1 MTIGEAKAVVDKL
14 QACMAQAGGAASGFD
29 AASSYAVS
37 CAATNR
43 RLAQCA
49 RMIEEGSALQALM
62 LAEEKPPLLD
72 LVAVLSFA
80 KRNDWVVFCQE
91 NGLPVPPQLDKNAT
105 NALNN
110 LYTAGSKADQTRAL
124 YRDFRGAMATKDEAR
139 ALEIIRTITRLDPA
153 DADAA
158 QQMSRLENK
167 ARDAAVSNLELALAS
182 TNEEAILQWLAH
194 CESLEVVECKALAKA
209 KEVRRLNEAR
219 EAETTIKQVLSELP
233 EIRRKAIWQQTGEK
247 ASRIRSLAATHG
259 ISLSVEENVAVT
271 EALAYFD
278 SCRAEALH
286 KARFKEALNALN
298 DGIER
303 MQTEQFAK
311 SGGVLPQFEEKR
323 QELRRLY
330 EVTASYDLAI
340 PEATTQKVSQLAAA
354 FDAEILRLRKA
365 RKMRNTTLMVAA
377 ALILAASGWLGFTL
391 LRAYQLT
398 GQIADLRQREAA
410 IPLERLVSDV
420 RETHGLKLNFRSLSV
435 AVLEAEQWLAS
446 VATQKNVAYTAVEQA
461 KALAARDFAE
471 KTAEQAGT
479 IFRQTAEELGKLPSD
494 VADTLRPDFVEAEK
508 KLALWLPQQ
517 RDARTVRVRKIM
529 SEIAPLAEKLSPA
542 EPPEVLEE
550 TLAQVNPLI
559 ESIRPQLEAPVTEVA
574 LPAALQS
581 EAQALLDKVQATQK
595 LLSDFRAAQRTLAQA
610 ADLASYTAALQGMAA
625 VGLPKA
631 RAVQAAQQALTWRL
645 DDHSILG
652 QLLLPDAPEAWALV
666 KSPDELESLPYPD
679 APREAEVD
687 RLAEVINEPD
697 IAEVYEAR
705 VSTPQAVAKMRF
717 ESGRLIY
724 SRGKLNEEREN
735 NDSSIDKIWK
745 GMVYE
750 PSQSP
755 SELNFSETRFVYSES
770 TTTRDI
776 KGEPV
781 VGIKRAAAGKALED
795 MRLGELISP
804 SGDKFRQ
811 SIFPI
816 LDRVRT
822 IRDAPALV
830 RAYIIQEISGIAQM
844 RPSAWG
850 LAWAPAVQVDNAR
863 LRETTVGAIKAGD
876 WMVPRRAALTERLA
890 TDFKSSSAISYETQ
904 AKLHRKLASIA
915 LKGGLA
921 YCGHADSEG
930 KIPDEGFSPSA
941 EFATLWGFAAEGSK
955 MQPLFRRG
963 DDGQFVAIG
972 EAAPLTPLVAVR
984 SVARD
989 TAVET
994 MRSVGVPANSFEAYE
1009 PYLPPLFRDNSTAPT
1024 SYAN

>member
-14 QACMAQAGGAASGFD
+14 QACMAQAGGAASVFD
-29 AASSYAVS
+29 AASSYAVIS
-37 CAATNR
+37 AATNR

-80 KRNDWVVFCQE
+80 KRNDWLAFCQE
-91 NGLPVPPQLDKNAT
+91 NGLPIPPQLDKNAT

-110 LYTAGSKADQTRAL
+110 LYTAGSKADQTKAL
-124 YRDFRGAMATKDEAR
+124 YRGFRGAMATKDEAR
-139 ALEIIRTITRLDPA
+139 ALEIIRTITRLDPT

-167 ARDAAVSNLELALAS
+167 AREAAVGNLELALTAN
-182 TNEEAILQWLAH
+182 NEEAILQWLAH
-194 CESLEVVECKALAKA
+194 CESLEVIECEALAKA

-219 EAETTIKQVLSELP
+219 QAEATIKQVLSELP
-233 EIRRKAIWQQTGEK
+233 EMRSKAIWQQAGEI

-259 ISLSVEENVAVT
+259 INLSAEENAAAT
-271 EALAYFD
+271 EAMAYFE
-278 SCRAEALH
+278 SCRAEALR
-286 KARFKEALNALN
+286 KAWFKEALNALN
-298 DGIER
+298 EGIER
-303 MQTEQFAK
+303 MVTGQLAEK
-311 SGGVLPQFEEKR
+311 SKPLPQLEEKR

-330 EVTASYDLAI
+330 EVAGSFDSAI
-340 PEATTQKVSQLAAA
+340 PEATTQKVSHLASAL
-354 FDAEILRLRKA
+354 DAEILRLRKA
-365 RKMRNTTLMVAA
+365 HKMRNTMLMVAA
-377 ALILAASGWLGFTL
+377 ALVLAVAGWLGFTL
-391 LRAYQLT
+391 LRAHQIA

-410 IPLERLVSDV
+410 IPLERLVADV
-420 RETHGLKLNFRSLSV
+420 RQRHALKLNLPSLSV

-446 VATQKNVAYTAVEQA
+446 VATQKNVASNSLEQA
-461 KALAARDFAE
+461 KTLAANDFAE
-471 KTAEQAGT
+471 TTAEQAST
-479 IFRQTAEELGKLPSD
+479 IFRRTAEELAKLPSD
-494 VADTLRPDFVEAEK
+494 VADSLRPEFVEAEK

-517 RDARTVRVRKIM
+517 RDARAIRVRKIM
-529 SEIAPLAEKLSPA
+529 SEMAPLAEKLSPS
-542 EPPEVLEE
+542 EPPEILEE
-550 TLAQVNPLI
+550 TLVQAGPLI
-559 ESIRPQLEAPVTEVA
+559 ESLRPDLEAPVTEVA

-595 LLSDFRAAQRTLAQA
+595 LLSEFRTAQRSLAQA
-610 ADLASYTAALQGMAA
+610 TDLASYTVAMQAMAA

-631 RAVQAAQQALTWRL
+631 RAVQAAQQALAWKL
-645 DDHSILG
+645 DDRVILG

-666 KSPDELESLPYPD
+666 QNAGELESLPYPD

-705 VSTPQAVAKMRF
+705 VATPQAVAEMRF

-724 SRGKLNEEREN
+724 SRGKLTEEKDYNDGANER
-735 NDSSIDKIWK
+735 IWK

-750 PSQSP
+750 PSKSP
-755 SELNFSETRFVYSES
+755 NSAEFNEARFVYSVSS
-770 TTTRDI
+770 TTSEA
-776 KGEPV
+776 KGEYV
-781 VGIKRAAAGKALED
+781 SGVKKAAAANALED
-795 MRLGELISP
+795 MRLGELVSS

-822 IRDAPALV
+822 RRDSPPFV
-830 RAYIIQEISGIAQM
+830 QAYVFQEMIGLAQL

-850 LAWAPAVQVDNAR
+850 LAWAPAAQADNAR
-863 LRETTVGAIKAGD
+863 LRETTTGSIKAGD
-876 WMVPRRAALTERLA
+876 WMVPRRAALAEKIGA
-890 TDFKSSSAISYETQ
+890 DFKSSAAISYETQ

-915 LKGGLA
+915 LQGGLA

-941 EFATLWGFAAEGSK
+941 EFATLWGFAAEGGK
-955 MQPLFRRG
+955 MRPLFRRG
-963 DDGQFVAIG
+963 DDGQFVAVG
-972 EAAPLTPLVAVR
+972 EAAPLTPLFAVR
-984 SVARD
+984 SVSRD
-989 TAVET
+989 TAVEA
-994 MRSVGVPANSFEAYE
+994 MRSIGVPVDSFEAYE
-1009 PYLPPLFRDNSTAPT
+1009 PYLPPLFRDTSAPT

>member
-29 AASSYAVS
+29 VASSYAAS

-110 LYTAGSKADQTRAL
+110 LYTAGSKADQTKAL

-167 ARDAAVSNLELALAS
+167 ARETAVSNLELALTAN
-182 TNEEAILQWLAH
+182 NEEAILQWLAH
-194 CESLEVVECKALAKA
+194 CESLEVVECEALAKA

-219 EAETTIKQVLSELP
+219 QAETTIKQMLSELP
-233 EIRRKAIWQQTGEK
+233 EMRSKAIWQQTGEK
-247 ASRIRSLAATHG
+247 ASRIRSLTATHG
-259 ISLSVEENVAVT
+259 ISLTAEENAAVT
-271 EALAYFD
+271 EAMAYFE
-278 SCRAEALH
+278 SCRAEALR

-298 DGIER
+298 EGIER
-303 MQTEQFAK
+303 MVTGQLGEK
-311 SGGVLPQFEEKR
+311 SKPLPQLEEKR

-330 EVTASYDLAI
+330 EVAGSFDSAI
-340 PEATTQKVSQLAAA
+340 PETTTQKVSHLASA

-365 RKMRNTTLMVAA
+365 HKMRNTMLMVAA
-377 ALILAASGWLGFTL
+377 ALVLAVAGWLGFTL
-391 LRAYQLT
+391 LRAHQIA
-398 GQIADLRQREAA
+398 GQIAELRQREAA
-410 IPLERLVSDV
+410 IPLERLVADV
-420 RETHGLKLNFRSLSV
+420 RQRHALKLNLPSLSV

-446 VATQKNVAYTAVEQA
+446 VATQKNVASNSLEQA
-461 KALAARDFAE
+461 KTLADNDFA
-471 KTAEQAGT
+471 KTTAEQAST
-479 IFRQTAEELGKLPSD
+479 IFRRTADELAKLPSD
-494 VADTLRPDFVEAEK
+494 VADSLRPEFVEAEK

-517 RDARTVRVRKIM
+517 RDARTIRVRKIM
-529 SEIAPLAEKLSPA
+529 SEMAPLAEKLSPS
-542 EPPEVLEE
+542 EPPEILEE
-550 TLAQVNPLI
+550 TLAQASPLI
-559 ESIRPQLEAPVTEVA
+559 ESLRPELEAPVTEVA

-581 EAQALLDKVQATQK
+581 EAQALLDKVQTTQK
-595 LLSDFRAAQRTLAQA
+595 LLSEFRTAQRSLAQA
-610 ADLASYTAALQGMAA
+610 TDLASYTVAIKAMAA
-625 VGLPKA
+625 IGLPKA
-631 RAVQAAQQALTWRL
+631 RAVQAAQQALAWKL
-645 DDHSILG
+645 DDRVILG
-652 QLLLPDAPEAWALV
+652 QLLLPDAPEAWALIQNAG
-666 KSPDELESLPYPD
+666 ELESLPYPD

-705 VSTPQAVAKMRF
+705 VATPQAVAEMRF
-717 ESGRLIY
+717 ESGSLIY
-724 SRGKLNEEREN
+724 SRGKLTEEKDYNEGANER
-735 NDSSIDKIWK
+735 IWK

-750 PSQSP
+750 PSKSP
-755 SELNFSETRFVYSES
+755 DSAEFNEARFVYSVSS
-770 TTTRDI
+770 TTSEP
-776 KGEPV
+776 KGEYV
-781 VGIKRAAAGKALED
+781 SGVKKAAAAKALED
-795 MRLGELISP
+795 MRLGELVSS

-822 IRDAPALV
+822 RRDSPPFV
-830 RAYIIQEISGIAQM
+830 QAYVFQELIGLAQL

-850 LAWAPAVQVDNAR
+850 LAWAPAAQSDNAR
-863 LRETTVGAIKAGD
+863 LRETTTGSIKAGD
-876 WMVPRRAALTERLA
+876 WMVPRRAALAEKIVA
-890 TDFKSSSAISYETQ
+890 VFKSSAAISYETQ

-915 LKGGLA
+915 LQGGLA
-921 YCGHADSEG
+921 YCGHANSEG

-941 EFATLWGFAAEGSK
+941 EFATLWGFAAEGGK
-955 MQPLFRRG
+955 MRPVFRRG
-963 DDGQFVAIG
+963 DDGQFVAVG
-972 EAAPLTPLVAVR
+972 EAAPLTPLLAVR

-989 TAVET
+989 TAVEA
-994 MRSVGVPANSFEAYE
+994 MRSIGVPVDSFEAYK
-1009 PYLPPLFRDNSTAPT
+1009 PYLPPLFRDTSDPT

>member
-14 QACMAQAGGAASGFD
+14 QACMAQAGGAASVFD
-29 AASSYAVS
+29 AASSYAAISV
-37 CAATNR
+37 ATNR

-80 KRNDWVVFCQE
+80 KRNDWLAFCQE
-91 NGLPVPPQLDKNAT
+91 NGLPIPPQLDKNAT
-105 NALNN
+105 NALNS
-110 LYTAGSKADQTRAL
+110 LYTAGSKADQTKAL

-139 ALEIIRTITRLDPA
+139 ALEIIRTITRLDPT

-167 ARDAAVSNLELALAS
+167 AREAAVSNLGLALTAN
-182 TNEEAILQWLAH
+182 NEEAILQWLAH
-194 CESLEVVECKALAKA
+194 CESLEVGDCEALVKA
-209 KEVRRLNEAR
+209 KEVRRLDEAR

-259 ISLSVEENVAVT
+259 IRLSVEENAAVT

-278 SCRAEALH
+278 SCRAEALR

-311 SGGVLPQFEEKR
+311 TGGVLSQFEEKR

-330 EVTASYDLAI
+330 EVTASYDLPI

-391 LRAYQLT
+391 LRDYQLT

-420 RETHGLKLNFRSLSV
+420 RETHGLKLNLPSLSV

-446 VATQKNVAYTAVEQA
+446 VATQKNVASTAVEQA

-471 KTAEQAGT
+471 TTAEQAST
-479 IFRQTAEELGKLPSD
+479 IFRRTAEELGKLPSD

-529 SEIAPLAEKLSPA
+529 SEIVPLAEKLSPA

-666 KSPDELESLPYPD
+666 KSPDELESLPFPD

-705 VSTPQAVAKMRF
+705 VATPQAVAEMRF

-724 SRGKLNEEREN
+724 SRGKLTEEKDYNDGANER
-735 NDSSIDKIWK
+735 IWK

-750 PSQSP
+750 PSKSP
-755 SELNFSETRFVYSES
+755 NSAEFNEARFVYSVSS
-770 TTTRDI
+770 TTSEA
-776 KGEPV
+776 KGEYV
-781 VGIKRAAAGKALED
+781 SGVKKAAAAKALED
-795 MRLGELISP
+795 MRLGELVSS

-822 IRDAPALV
+822 RRDSPPFV
-830 RAYIIQEISGIAQM
+830 QAYVFQEMIGLAQL

-850 LAWAPAVQVDNAR
+850 LAWAPAVQADNAR
-863 LRETTVGAIKAGD
+863 LREATTGAIKAGD
-876 WMVPRRAALTERLA
+876 WMVPRRAALAEKLVA
-890 TDFKSSSAISYETQ
+890 DFKSSAAISYETQ
-904 AKLHRKLASIA
+904 AKLHRKLALIA
-915 LKGGLA
+915 LQGGLA

-930 KIPDEGFSPSA
+930 KISDEGFSPSA
-941 EFATLWGFAAEGSK
+941 EFATLWGFAAEGGK
-955 MQPLFRRG
+955 MRPLFRRG
-963 DDGQFVAIG
+963 DDSQFIAVG

-984 SVARD
+984 SVSRD
-989 TAVET
+989 TAVEA
-994 MRSVGVPANSFEAYE
+994 MRSIGVPVDSFEAYE
-1009 PYLPPLFRDNSTAPT
+1009 PYLPPLFRDNSAPT

>member
-14 QACMAQAGGAASGFD
+14 QSCMTQAGGAALAFD
-29 AASSYAVS
+29 AASSYAAIS
-37 CAATNR
+37 AAANR

-80 KRNDWVVFCQE
+80 KRNEWIAFCQE
-91 NGLPVPPQLDKNAT
+91 NGLPIPPQLDKNAT

-110 LYTAGSKADQTRAL
+110 LYTAGSKADQTKAL

-139 ALEIIRTITRLDPA
+139 ALEIIRTITRLDPT

-167 ARDAAVSNLELALAS
+167 AREAAVSNLELALTAN
-182 TNEEAILQWLAH
+182 NEEAILQWLAH
-194 CESLEVVECKALAKA
+194 CESLEVDECEALAKA

-219 EAETTIKQVLSELP
+219 QAEATIKQVLSELP
-233 EIRRKAIWQQTGEK
+233 EMRSKAIWQQAGEK

-259 ISLSVEENVAVT
+259 VNLSAEENATVT
-271 EALAYFD
+271 EAMAYFE
-278 SCRAEALH
+278 SCRAEALR

-298 DGIER
+298 EGIER
-303 MQTEQFAK
+303 METGRLAEK
-311 SGGVLPQFEEKR
+311 SKPLPQLEEKR

-330 EVTASYDLAI
+330 EVAGSFDSAI
-340 PEATTQKVSQLAAA
+340 PEATTQKVSHLASA

-365 RKMRNTTLMVAA
+365 HKMRNTMLMVAA
-377 ALILAASGWLGFTL
+377 ALVLAVAGWLGFTL
-391 LRAYQLT
+391 LRAHQIA
-398 GQIADLRQREAA
+398 GQIAELRQREAA
-410 IPLERLVSDV
+410 IPLERLVADV
-420 RETHGLKLNFRSLSV
+420 RERHALKLNLPSLSV

-446 VATQKNVAYTAVEQA
+446 VATQKNVASNSLEQA
-461 KALAARDFAE
+461 KTLAASDFAE
-471 KTAEQAGT
+471 TTAEQAST
-479 IFRQTAEELGKLPSD
+479 IFRRTAEELSKLPSD
-494 VADTLRPDFVEAEK
+494 VADSLRPEFVEAEK

-517 RDARTVRVRKIM
+517 RDARTIRVRKVM
-529 SEIAPLAEKLSPA
+529 SEIAPLAEKLSPS

-550 TLAQVNPLI
+550 TLAQASPLI
-559 ESIRPQLEAPVTEVA
+559 ESLQPELEAPVTEVA

-595 LLSDFRAAQRTLAQA
+595 LLSEFRTAQRSLAQA
-610 ADLASYTAALQGMAA
+610 TDLASYSAAVQAIAA

-631 RAVQAAQQALTWRL
+631 RTVQAAQRALMWKL
-645 DDHSILG
+645 DDHTMLG
-652 QLLLPDAPEAWALV
+652 QLLLPEAPEAWALV
-666 KSPDELESLPYPD
+666 QNAAELESLPYPD

-705 VSTPQAVAKMRF
+705 VATPQAVAEMRF

-724 SRGKLNEEREN
+724 SRGKLAEEKDYNEGANER
-735 NDSSIDKIWK
+735 IWK

-750 PSQSP
+750 PSKSP
-755 SELNFSETRFVYSES
+755 NSAEFSEARFVYSVSS
-770 TTTRDI
+770 TTSEA
-776 KGEPV
+776 KGEYV
-781 VGIKRAAAGKALED
+781 SGVKKAAAAKALED
-795 MRLGELISP
+795 MRLGDLVSS

-822 IRDAPALV
+822 RRDSPPFV
-830 RAYIIQEISGIAQM
+830 QAYVFQEMIGLAQL

-850 LAWAPAVQVDNAR
+850 LAWAPAAQADSAR
-863 LRETTVGAIKAGD
+863 LRETTTGSIKAGD
-876 WMVPRRAALTERLA
+876 WMVPRRAAVGEKIGA
-890 TDFKSSSAISYETQ
+890 DFKSSAAISYETQ

-915 LKGGLA
+915 LQGGLA

-941 EFATLWGFAAEGSK
+941 EFATLWGFAAEGGK

-963 DDGQFVAIG
+963 DDGQFVAVG

-984 SVARD
+984 SVSPD
-989 TAVET
+989 TAVEA
-994 MRSVGVPANSFEAYE
+994 MRSIGVPVDSFEAYE
-1009 PYLPPLFRDNSTAPT
+1009 PYLPPLFRDNSAPT
-1024 SYAN
+1024 SYAD